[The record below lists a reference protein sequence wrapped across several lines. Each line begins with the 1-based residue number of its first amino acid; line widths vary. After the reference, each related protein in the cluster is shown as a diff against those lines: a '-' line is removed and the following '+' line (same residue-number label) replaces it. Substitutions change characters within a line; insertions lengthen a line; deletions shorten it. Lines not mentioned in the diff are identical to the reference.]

1 MNNDFPSKVLISGRV
16 RVCLDLLKTQDLRQK
31 TVVDIGC
38 SFGWLEKILLESNP
52 KKIIGVDP
60 EKKAISF
67 ARKNVKN
74 ATFFEGTV
82 LDIPLSGSFC
92 DLVCLFDVIE
102 HVPKE
107 EEIKALGEVN
117 RILKKG
123 GHIVFSTPNSHPF
136 YNFLDPAWYLGHRH
150 YKINKIAGLLK
161 KTGFKII
168 SLKVRGGFWSYI
180 YLIWLYVAKRITNTY
195 IPRNRLL
202 ESLDDK
208 DFDNQSI
215 HTIYLVARKFQ
226 DFKV

>member
-1 MNNDFPSKVLISGRV
+1 MKTRFPTKVPIKGRV
-16 RVCLDLLKTQDLRQK
+16 RACLETVRKERIKGKTI
-31 TVVDIGC
+31 VDIGC

-67 ARKNVKN
+67 ARKNVMN

-82 LDIPLSGSFC
+82 LNIPLSSSFC
-92 DLVCLFDVIE
+92 DLVCLFDIIE

-150 YKINKIAGLLK
+150 YKINKIAELLK

-208 DFDNQSI
+208 DFDNRSI

-226 DFKV
+226 DIRG